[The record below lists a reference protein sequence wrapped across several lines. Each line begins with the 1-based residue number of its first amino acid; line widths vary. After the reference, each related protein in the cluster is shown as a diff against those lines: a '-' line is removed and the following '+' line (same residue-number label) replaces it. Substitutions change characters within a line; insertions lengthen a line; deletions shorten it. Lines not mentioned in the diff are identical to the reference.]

1 MKTKFIMTLCA
12 LIIGGTVL
20 AQEFKIA
27 KSSGR
32 LDIREVNHVKIEGTT
47 GNEII
52 FSRSEN
58 DHDRDERAAGLR
70 AVSSM
75 GLEDNTGLGISVVD
89 KGNVI
94 EVRQLKKMDGPEITI
109 KVPKGVTVYFAHN
122 SPHGSE
128 VEFKN
133 FEGEIEV
140 STVHN
145 GVVLSN
151 STGPINIKTI
161 HGDID
166 ATFTS
171 VSKSTTLSSIHGH
184 VDIALPVATKASL
197 KMNTTYGE
205 IFVDPDF
212 KLDVERSGDMVKY
225 SDNVNGKINGGGVE
239 ISLTSTHDNVYLRKK

>member
-1 MKTKFIMTLCA
+1 MKTKFIMTLYA
-12 LIIGGTVL
+12 LIIGGTIQ

-27 KSSGR
+27 KSVGR
-32 LDIREVNHVKIEGTT
+32 LEIREVNHVTVEGTS

-52 FSRSEN
+52 FSRN
-58 DHDRDERAAGLR
+58 DLDNDKDERATGLR

-75 GLEDNTGLGISVVD
+75 GLEDNTGLGISAVD
-89 KGNVI
+89 KGNII

-109 KVPKGVTVYFAHN
+109 KVPKGVTVYVTHN

-128 VEFKN
+128 IEFKN

-166 ATFTS
+166 ASFTS
-171 VSKSTTLSSIHGH
+171 ISKTATLSSVHGH
-184 VDIALPVATKASL
+184 VDLALPVASKASL

-212 KLDVERSGDMVKY
+212 KLEVERSGDMVKY

-239 ISLTSTHDNVYLRKK
+239 IYLTSTHDNVYLRKK